1 MHVIIV
7 IIICPSH
14 THTHIVIHNYHVE
27 NSVLSQNMILGDSDV
42 TNIGISEEVG

>member
-14 THTHIVIHNYHVE
+14 THIVIHNYHGE

-42 TNIGISEEVG
+42 TNIGIYEEVG